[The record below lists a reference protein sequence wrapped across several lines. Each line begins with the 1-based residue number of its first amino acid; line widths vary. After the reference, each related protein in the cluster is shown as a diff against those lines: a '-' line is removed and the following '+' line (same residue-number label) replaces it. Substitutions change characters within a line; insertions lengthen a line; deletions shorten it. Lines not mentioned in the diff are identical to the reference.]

1 MTKIKLFWQSAMSVT
16 GVLIYVMLISL
27 LMINGDKLFGKMD
40 GYIGPV
46 AFLMLFVFSAVAT
59 GLLVLGRPAY
69 LFLSGEKTEAVKLFF
84 YTLTWMF
91 VIVLVV
97 FAIAIFV

>member
-46 AFLMLFVFSAVAT
+46 AFLMLFVFSVAVT
-59 GLLVLGRPAY
+59 GLLVLGRPTY
-69 LFLSGEKTEAVKLFF
+69 LFLSGEKAEAVKLFF